1 MMRVGL
7 ALTAALALACVSLPD
22 PVDMTSRP
30 TDVILLDG
38 EWSGDFTSIDGTAG
52 GTLELTLGVRNDS
65 ARGRAVIAP
74 VVYPDVGV
82 SAPTRPQERP
92 TRRTLVS
99 FVSTTDGVVT
109 GTLPPYFDTDV
120 GGIVQMTLIGRLRS
134 WNVIEGSFVVL
145 GTNLTVVQAGTWR
158 VVRN

>member
-22 PVDMTSRP
+22 PVELSRQP

-38 EWSGDFTSIDGTAG
+38 QWSGDFMSIDGTAG

-65 ARGRAVIAP
+65 ARGQAVLAP
-74 VVYPDVGV
+74 IVYPEVGG
-82 SAPTRPQERP
+82 SAPARPQERP
-92 TRRTLVS
+92 MRRTLVS
-99 FVSTTDGVVT
+99 FMGATNGVVT
-109 GTLPPYFDTDV
+109 GTLPPYFDADL
-120 GGIVQMTLIGRLRS
+120 GGIVQMMLVGRLRS

-145 GTNLTVVQAGTWR
+145 GANLTVVQAGTWR
-158 VVRN
+158 VVRG